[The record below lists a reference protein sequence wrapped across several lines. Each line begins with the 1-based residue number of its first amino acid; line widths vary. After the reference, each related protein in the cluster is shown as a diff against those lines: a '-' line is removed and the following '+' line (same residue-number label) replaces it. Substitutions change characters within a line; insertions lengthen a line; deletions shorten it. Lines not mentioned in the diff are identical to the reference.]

1 MYTLSGKPR
10 QTTLRIDVARTLVT
24 RRAQRLLSTPPF
36 VASGYMLPGTWCGG
50 YKANGSVQFFSG
62 TTMTNLIG
70 FGAVDTGIGT
80 SNGDE
85 DMAAVLSV
93 GWLSTCVFC
102 VGTLRS
108 DI

>member
-1 MYTLSGKPR
+1 
-10 QTTLRIDVARTLVT
+10 
-24 RRAQRLLSTPPF
+24 
-36 VASGYMLPGTWCGG
+36 
-50 YKANGSVQFFSG
+50 
-62 TTMTNLIG
+62 MTNLRG

-93 GWLSTCVFC
+93 GWLSTVCVFC